1 MAHHRQAHTLVPRQL
16 TVPDSERLARK
27 KKRRRRRWQRQQRA
41 AANQP
46 VRFLEGYAAVP
57 HPVAMLAP
65 SFASKTGTDSY
76 DDDEDYTLDED
87 SSSGMLWFEFLLR
100 AVLCWKCRAALRCA
114 EPSCHCYVLRFCA
127 MLFTC
132 APQCAMLCC
141 AEHSIAQ
148 LDTAQHGTLW
158 CTFEQHMPML
168 CHAVPCLYSS
178 MQVILLQTG
187 TQTKGIV
194 STVVPLD
201 LFKRGRGD
209 HDNQLRLQRGLSAFQ
224 HH

>member
-100 AVLCWKCRAALRCA
+100 AVPCCAALCGTIMSLLCLAVLCNAVHMCTTVRHAVLCRA
-114 EPSCHCYVLRFCA
+114 
-127 MLFTC
+127 
-132 APQCAMLCC
+132 Q
-141 AEHSIAQ
+141 HSPARHS
-148 LDTAQHGTLW
+148 TAWH
-158 CTFEQHMPML
+158 
-168 CHAVPCLYSS
+168 
-178 MQVILLQTG
+178 
-187 TQTKGIV
+187 
-194 STVVPLD
+194 TVVHL
-201 LFKRGRGD
+201 
-209 HDNQLRLQRGLSAFQ
+209 
-224 HH
+224 